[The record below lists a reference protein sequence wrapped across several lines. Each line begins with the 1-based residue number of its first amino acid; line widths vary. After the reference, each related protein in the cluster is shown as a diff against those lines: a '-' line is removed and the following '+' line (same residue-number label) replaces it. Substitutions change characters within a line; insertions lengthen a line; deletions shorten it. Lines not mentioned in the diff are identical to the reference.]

1 MINFEFSFPI
11 DLCNNPQ
18 TKEPKLVAA
27 RRIVKEWTGYD
38 DEMAKLAEE
47 IKQNA
52 SEKSVKTTQD
62 THTHTELWF
71 FFLSSDIFK
80 FHTTTHFSSS
90 LNSTM

>member
-1 MINFEFSFPI
+1 MGSNPDYLLKSFLLYENIIKFETFFPT

-52 SEKSVKTTQD
+52 SEKAMKTTQDD
-62 THTHTELWF
+62 THTHTEL
-71 FFLSSDIFK
+71 
-80 FHTTTHFSSS
+80 
-90 LNSTM
+90 